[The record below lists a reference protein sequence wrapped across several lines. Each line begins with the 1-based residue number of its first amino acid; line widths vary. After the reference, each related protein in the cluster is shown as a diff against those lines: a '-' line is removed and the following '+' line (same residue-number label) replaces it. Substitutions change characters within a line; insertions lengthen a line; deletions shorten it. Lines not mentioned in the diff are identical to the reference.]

1 MISRRNIL
9 TVWVDVSPSYIRRIM
24 DMTDLKAAIAGTGF
38 IGPAH
43 LEGLRR
49 NNIPVIGLVESNPE
63 LAREKAAQLGIPKA
77 FGSFDEMLK
86 DPEISVIHLATPNYL
101 HFSQAKAALLAGKH
115 VVCEK
120 PLTTTSTESGE
131 LVRLAAEKHL
141 VNAVH
146 FNLRFYPLNFQ
157 VRSMVRNGEIGEIFA
172 IHGSYLQDWL
182 LLDTDWNW
190 RLDSKEGGSLLAV
203 ADIGSHW
210 LDLVTFISGLKITA
224 VLADFKTCIPVRRKV
239 RKAAGENM
247 DVELLMTYDEKKVE
261 LEEYASILLRFN
273 NGARGSV
280 VISQVSAGRK
290 NRLAYE
296 IDGSKASLAFESEHP
311 NELWIGHRDRP
322 NEILLKD
329 PSLLTPE
336 ASSLA
341 GYPGGHN
348 EGFPDTFKQF
358 SRRVYDYIRRE
369 DYSTIPDFPTF
380 ADGHSMMKILEAL
393 VRSTREDGWVIVD

>member
-1 MISRRNIL
+1 
-9 TVWVDVSPSYIRRIM
+9 
-24 DMTDLKAAIAGTGF
+24 MTDLKAAIAGTGF

-49 NNIPVIGLVESNPE
+49 NNVPVIGLVESNLE

-86 DPEISVIHLATPNYL
+86 DSEISVVHLATPNYL
-101 HFSQAKAALLAGKH
+101 HFPQAKAALLAGKH

-120 PLTTTSTESGE
+120 PLTVTSTESAE

-146 FNLRFYPLNFQ
+146 FNLRYYPLNFQ
-157 VRSMVRNGEIGEIFA
+157 ARSMIRDGEIGEVFA

-182 LLDTDWNW
+182 LFDTDWNW

-224 VLADFKTCIPVRRKV
+224 VMADFKTCIPLRRKA
-239 RKAAGENM
+239 RKTTGLCDEIAPASFE
-247 DVELLMTYDEKKVE
+247 EKKVE
-261 LEEYASILLRFN
+261 LEEYASILLRFD

-290 NRLAYE
+290 NRLVYE
-296 IDGSKASLAFESEHP
+296 IDGSTASLAFSSESP
-311 NELWIGHRDRP
+311 NELWIGHRNRP
-322 NEILLKD
+322 NELLLKD

-341 GYPGGHN
+341 AYPGGHN
-348 EGFPDTFKQF
+348 EGFPDTFKQL
-358 SRRVYDYIRRE
+358 SRRVYDYIRRGN
-369 DYSTIPDFPTF
+369 YSAIPDFPTF
-380 ADGHSMMKILEAL
+380 VDGHVMMKILEAL
-393 VRSTREDGWVIVD
+393 VRSTREDGWVCVD